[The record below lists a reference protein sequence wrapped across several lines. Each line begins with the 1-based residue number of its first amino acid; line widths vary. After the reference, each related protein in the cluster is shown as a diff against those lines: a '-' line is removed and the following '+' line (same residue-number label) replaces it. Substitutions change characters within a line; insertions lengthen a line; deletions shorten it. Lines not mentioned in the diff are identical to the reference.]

1 MRHIYSS
8 PRIEN
13 AERLVAAMAE
23 HGIETQITNH
33 RVYDHRSYR
42 SYSYGRPGNS
52 EDWPAVWVTHAK
64 DHSRARELMREFG
77 LDAPK
82 RFASAPDAPHG
93 DPTRRDPAS
102 TALRIRMV
110 ALVVLVIGIALY
122 GARMLALW

>member
-23 HGIETQITNH
+23 HGIDTRITNQ

-42 SYSYGRPGNS
+42 SYSYARPGNS

-77 LDAPK
+77 LDTPK
-82 RFASAPDAPHG
+82 RFASDLDAHRAG
-93 DPTRRDPAS
+93 RNPAG
-102 TALRIRMV
+102 TAMRIRMI